1 MTKLTDAKFHNE
13 DAARAHL
20 EALRWPDGPYCPH
33 CANSEPTTIRRLE
46 GKSHRP
52 GLHQCNECRE
62 HFTVTVGT
70 VMERSHIPLAKW
82 VLGFHLM
89 NASKKGMSAHQ
100 LHRML
105 GITYKSAWF
114 MAMRIRE
121 AMRDESPSAM
131 GGPDK
136 PVQADE
142 TYYGATSSR
151 ATGHR
156 RRRKEKA
163 IVVGLVDQTTGAA
176 RGFHVTHATGDTIRD
191 ILFTNVTRRSTLVSD
206 ESNLYRYAGKAFGKH
221 ETVTQTRT
229 ASPRTT
235 SRTFS
240 ASSRRA
246 LSAPTT
252 SSVRST
258 CNGIWTNL
266 HSVTRTASASALTT
280 GNVRRLRSVARR
292 ASVSRIGGLVQPRTR
307 RQQAQ
312 HFLRWRKRQR

>member
-33 CANSEPTTIRRLE
+33 CGNSEPTTIRRLE

-163 IVVGLVDQTTGAA
+163 IVVGLVDQTTGAV

-221 ETVTQTRT
+221 ETVTHWK
-229 ASPRTT
+229 AEYVNKDGFTT
-235 SRTFS
+235 NNVENFF
-240 ASSRRA
+240 
-246 LSAPTT
+246 
-252 SSVRST
+252 
-258 CNGIWTNL
+258 GIFKK
-266 HSVTRTASASALTT
+266 
-280 GNVRRLRSVARR
+280 
-292 ASVSRIGGLVQPRTR
+292 GLVGTYHFVSQKHLQRYLDEFTFRYTHRVGVGIDDGERAALAIRGATGKRLTYRGPRSATH
-307 RQQAQ
+307 A
-312 HFLRWRKRQR
+312 

>member
-33 CANSEPTTIRRLE
+33 CGNSEPTTIRRLE

-221 ETVTQTRT
+221 ETVTHWK
-229 ASPRTT
+229 AEYVNKDGFTT
-235 SRTFS
+235 NNVENFFGIFKKGMTGVYHFCGQQHLQRYLDEFS
-240 ASSRRA
+240 FRYS
-246 LSAPTT
+246 
-252 SSVRST
+252 
-258 CNGIWTNL
+258 N
-266 HSVTRTASASALTT
+266 
-280 GNVRRLRSVARR
+280 
-292 ASVSRIGGLVQPRTR
+292 RIGVGIGDDERARLAIKGAAGKRLTY
-307 RQQAQ
+307 RQSDNAANA
-312 HFLRWRKRQR
+312 